1 MNIEELNN
9 CFEAM
14 TPTNE
19 QKEKMLAGIMN
30 AKTQPVKVV
39 KFHRYATAA
48 AAVLAVG
55 VFAAVYSNVGTNGVT
70 PQVGNTTVA
79 VESSESEYAN
89 VKKAEIQADLTEPAV
104 EEKNITE
111 QFKETYPELADGNT
125 ANTNVAV
132 AEKTNEKFRSLPE
145 IEEVH
150 PEVAD
155 VTEESQAAEA
165 YSYDLT
171 PKAAAYDAAESDNF
185 DEEISSGATS
195 GGSAAGGGGGGSSAY
210 MSVNAESLS
219 INEVMTD
226 SVYSGLM
233 PTIYAN
239 KFNFRTAEKQSNR
252 LKVIFENESGNYMS
266 VSIIKDGEYDFYEEI
281 VTPKEIKNLTSYGY
295 VNFAVKCG
303 EYYVIYN
310 VEAYDVSEIYNMVI
324 SSAYFNN

>member
-1 MNIEELNN
+1 MNIEELNS

-19 QKEKMLAGIMN
+19 QKEKILAGIMS
-30 AKTQPVKVV
+30 AKTQPVRVV

-48 AAVLAVG
+48 AAVLTVG
-55 VFAAVYSNVGTNGVT
+55 VFAAVYSNMGTNGVT

-79 VESSESEYAN
+79 VESSVESSGS
-89 VKKAEIQADLTEPAV
+89 KADVAVQQAETTVV
-104 EEKNITE
+104 EEKTMTE
-111 QFKETYPELADGNT
+111 QFEETYPQLADGNT
-125 ANTNVAV
+125 SNTNVAV
-132 AEKTNEKFRSLPE
+132 ADDDNDNEEYGSLPE
-145 IEEVH
+145 TTEVQ

-155 VTEESQAAEA
+155 VTEEPKATEA
-165 YSYDLT
+165 YSDDLT
-171 PKAAAYDAAESDNF
+171 PRAAYDATEDSIK
-185 DEEISSGATS
+185 EEVYSGSSS
-195 GGSAAGGGGGGSSAY
+195 GGGGSSAY
-210 MSVNAESLS
+210 MSVKTEKLS

-239 KFNFRTAEKQSNR
+239 KFNFRTAEKQENR

-266 VSIIKDGEYDFYEEI
+266 VSIAKEGEYDFYEEI
-281 VTPKEIKNLTSYGY
+281 VTPQEIKNLTSDGY
-295 VNFAVKCG
+295 INFAVKCG

-310 VEAYDVSEIYNMVI
+310 VEGYDVSEIYNMVI